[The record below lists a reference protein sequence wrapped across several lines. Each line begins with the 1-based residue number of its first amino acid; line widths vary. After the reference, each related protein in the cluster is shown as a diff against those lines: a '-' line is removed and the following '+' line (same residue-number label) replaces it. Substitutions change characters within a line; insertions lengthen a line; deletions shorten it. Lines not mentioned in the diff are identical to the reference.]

1 MAGSGVP
8 AEREGRDPAG
18 ILPGDPVLGMLRA
31 PGQGRGAVTH
41 SITSAPHLGIPQR
54 CNAPAWAIGH
64 GTALQRRV
72 LVARPRESSHR
83 RSKDLSPCG
92 RDEAWEHLGACG
104 TLIPQ
109 P

>member
-18 ILPGDPVLGMLRA
+18 ILLGDPVLGMLRA

-41 SITSAPHLGIPQR
+41 SITSAPHLGIPQQR
-54 CNAPAWAIGH
+54 NAPAWAIGH
-64 GTALQRRV
+64 GTALQRHV
-72 LVARPRESSHR
+72 PVARPAVGA
-83 RSKDLSPCG
+83 KAPPCG
-92 RDEAWEHLGACG
+92 RDEAWEHLGARG